1 MPNLYLAA
9 KPQNWPIPHFLD
21 DLCTA
26 ESMVATMGWEEIVAQ
41 PSAPFEPAVKY
52 VDHRAARFYF
62 TADAGV
68 VTAVQFAINAI
79 N

>member
-1 MPNLYLAA
+1 
-9 KPQNWPIPHFLD
+9 
-21 DLCTA
+21 
-26 ESMVATMGWEEIVAQ
+26 MGWEEIVAQ

>member
-26 ESMVATMGWEEIVAQ
+26 ESMVATNGVGG
-41 PSAPFEPAVKY
+41 
-52 VDHRAARFYF
+52 DCG
-62 TADAGV
+62 TALRSL
-68 VTAVQFAINAI
+68 
-79 N
+79 